1 MYDFVV
7 NAGSGKNRGGK
18 YLARITEYCDAK
30 GIEYSVHKTEAKGHA
45 ERITRELCERS
56 ADTVVAIGGDGTFHE
71 VLNGLDT
78 ERVRLGFIP
87 AGRGNDFARAAKLE
101 SDPVKAFEVILAG
114 KVRNIDYI
122 DCGTRR
128 CLNVAGTGMDVDV
141 LQSVIDKKNAIS
153 YYISLVGCLLKF
165 KPYHMRITAD
175 GETFERDCIMV
186 GISNGVAIGGG
197 MMCSPDAKIDDGK
210 LDLMIAE
217 KKDRSVL
224 RVLPRFLSGKHE
236 GLPELSH
243 RDVEEVEVDNGDYP
257 IQLDGEIYTGMRLK
271 CKIVKGGLMTF

>member
-1 MYDFVV
+1 M
-7 NAGSGKNRGGK
+7 
-18 YLARITEYCDAK
+18 
-30 GIEYSVHKTEAKGHA
+30 
-45 ERITRELCERS
+45 
-56 ADTVVAIGGDGTFHE
+56 
-71 VLNGLDT
+71 
-78 ERVRLGFIP
+78 
-87 AGRGNDFARAAKLE
+87 
-101 SDPVKAFEVILAG
+101 
-114 KVRNIDYI
+114 
-122 DCGTRR
+122 
-128 CLNVAGTGMDVDV
+128 
-141 LQSVIDKKNAIS
+141 
-153 YYISLVGCLLKF
+153 GCLLKF

-217 KKDRSVL
+217 RKDRSVL